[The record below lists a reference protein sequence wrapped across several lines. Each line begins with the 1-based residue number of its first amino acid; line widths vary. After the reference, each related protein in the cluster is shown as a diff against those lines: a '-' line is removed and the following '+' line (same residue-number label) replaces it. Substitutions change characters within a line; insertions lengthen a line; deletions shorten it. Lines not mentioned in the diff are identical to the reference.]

1 MVSGTSATDT
11 FQMTCLMSSTARFAS
26 AGSPSI
32 GSMAAGIRCRGVLV
46 LLIIVAACLAAGS
59 AAQAQGAPREVRI
72 DVRDKRGRAVP
83 SARIDFA
90 PTGDSAFTD
99 SAGVARTTITAD
111 SILTVTI
118 RKIGL
123 EPRAAR
129 FSIGKAPAF
138 VIRATLGEA
147 NVRLPEVT
155 VTAEYPGEPWRAAYE
170 DRRRRASGSFRD
182 LSYFRGRIPMTIEDW
197 FNSMPGVQTTS
208 RGLRVGRCPRLGVWI
223 DGMHVTGPGLP
234 ASMALMQLTP
244 TDMAAVELY
253 RMAQQQSQFS
263 DPNREDCSLL
273 VWTRSR

>member
-1 MVSGTSATDT
+1 MSATDT
-11 FQMTCLMSSTARFAS
+11 VQMICPLWSTAGFAG
-26 AGSPSI
+26 AASPP
-32 GSMAAGIRCRGVLV
+32 GGVTAAGRRCRV
-46 LLIIVAACLAAGS
+46 LLLVMIVAAAFLATGS
-59 AAQAQGAPREVRI
+59 AVQAQGAPREVRI

-155 VTAEYPGEPWRAAYE
+155 VTAAYPGEPWRAAYE
-170 DRRRRASGSFRD
+170 DRRKRASGSFRD
-182 LSYFRGRIPMTIEDW
+182 LSYFKGRIPMTMDDW

-208 RGLRVGRCPRLGVWI
+208 RGLRIGRCPRLGVWI

-234 ASMALMQLTP
+234 ASLALMQLTP

-263 DPNREDCSLL
+263 DPNREDCSLV

>member
-1 MVSGTSATDT
+1 MSATDT
-11 FQMTCLMSSTARFAS
+11 VQMICPLWSTAGFAG
-26 AGSPSI
+26 AASPP
-32 GSMAAGIRCRGVLV
+32 GGFTAAGRRCRV
-46 LLIIVAACLAAGS
+46 LLLVMIVAAAFLATGS
-59 AAQAQGAPREVRI
+59 AVQAQGAPREVRI

-234 ASMALMQLTP
+234 ASLALMQLTP

>member
-11 FQMTCLMSSTARFAS
+11 VQMTCPSSSTANYAS
-26 AGSPSI
+26 ASGGSI
-32 GSMAAGIRCRGVLV
+32 AAGGRCRGVLA
-46 LLIIVAACLAAGS
+46 LLISAAACLAAGS
-59 AAQAQGAPREVRI
+59 EARAQSAPREVRI

-99 SAGVARTTITAD
+99 SAGVARTMITAD

-123 EPRAAR
+123 EPRGAR
-129 FSIGKAPAF
+129 FSIGNAPAF

-147 NVRLPEVT
+147 NVRLPQVT

-170 DRRRRASGSFRD
+170 DRRRRASGTFRD
-182 LSYFRGRIPMTIEDW
+182 LSYFKGRIPMIMDDW

-208 RGLRVGRCPRLGVWI
+208 RGLRIGRCPRLGVWI

-234 ASMALMQLTP
+234 ASLALMQLTA

-253 RMAQQQSQFS
+253 RTAQQQSQYS